1 MNKFYNA
8 EKCIDKI
15 NQKCVEN
22 KNENFLSNYSPNS
35 SDNKKKLQ
43 LSGKCLNN
51 SLDRDNVCSWF

>member
-35 SDNKKKLQ
+35 SDNKKKTTTKWQ
-43 LSGKCLNN
+43 VFEQFF
-51 SLDRDNVCSWF
+51 RPR

>member
-1 MNKFYNA
+1 MQKNVLIKLIKNA
-8 EKCIDKI
+8 LKI
-15 NQKCVEN
+15 KT
-22 KNENFLSNYSPNS
+22 KIFFSNYSPNS